1 MPWNWAAVS
10 EQKGPALSGNGN
22 AGLGCIGSV
31 AKAGQLLHDA
41 GHPLHILPGHLP
53 QHGLDALDGIFG
65 GGVAALVVQKQS
77 GQRDAQPVTDPLQRV
92 DGGVFL
98 AALDHADG
106 VDVQIAVQRQ
116 LLLADAF
123 QDPEVPQLGT
133 GPAHHGVLFL
143 QQPHPL

>member
-1 MPWNWAAVS
+1 MA
-10 EQKGPALSGNGN
+10 EG
-22 AGLGCIGSV
+22 
-31 AKAGQLLHDA
+31 GQLLHDA

-53 QHGLDALDGIFG
+53 QHSFNAPDGILG
-65 GGVAALVVQKQS
+65 GGVAALIVQEQG

-98 AALDHADG
+98 ATLDHADG
-106 VDVQIAVQRQ
+106 VDVQVTVQRQ
-116 LLLADAF
+116 LLLTDAF

-133 GPAHHGVLFL
+133 GPAYHAVPFV